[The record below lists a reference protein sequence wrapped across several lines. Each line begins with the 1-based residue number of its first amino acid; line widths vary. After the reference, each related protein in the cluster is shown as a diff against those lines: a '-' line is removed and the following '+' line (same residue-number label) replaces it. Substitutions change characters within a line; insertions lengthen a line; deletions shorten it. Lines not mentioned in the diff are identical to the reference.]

1 MGSRKPNNPAAP
13 CRQALNEAQ
22 EERELTLRNY
32 PPDSPQAS
40 ARILAMAL
48 LADGSIDL
56 SELSALARRGTL
68 QRLGISEAAF
78 DDVIHDLCAD
88 LLIDN
93 SSPVSGY
100 LVLGRDLLR
109 RLLGDIGDPTLQK
122 KLLRGVLDIVH
133 ADGELAGGEAVLLSV
148 AADCWDIDPFD
159 SYRILATPG
168 RRLPSQ
174 VRRLRREPTQR

>member
-1 MGSRKPNNPAAP
+1 
-13 CRQALNEAQ
+13 
-22 EERELTLRNY
+22 
-32 PPDSPQAS
+32 
-40 ARILAMAL
+40 MAL
-48 LADGSIDL
+48 LADGSIDF

-93 SSPVSGY
+93 FSPVSGY

-109 RLLGDIGDPTLQK
+109 RLLGDIGDPALQK

>member
-13 CRQALNEAQ
+13 RRQALSETQ
-22 EERELTLRNY
+22 EERDPTLRNY
-32 PPDSPQAS
+32 PPNGPQAS

-48 LADGSIDL
+48 LADGTIDF

-78 DDVIHDLCAD
+78 DDVIRDLCTD
-88 LLIDN
+88 LLVDN

-109 RLLGDIGDPTLQK
+109 RLLGDIGAPTLQR

-159 SYRILATPG
+159 SYRILATSG
-168 RRLPSQ
+168 RLWPPQVCR
-174 VRRLRREPTQR
+174 VRRRAECA

>member
-1 MGSRKPNNPAAP
+1 MGSRKPNHPAAP
-13 CRQALNEAQ
+13 RSQALNEAQ
-22 EERELTLRNY
+22 DERDLALRSY

-40 ARILAMAL
+40 ARILAVAL
-48 LADGSIDL
+48 LADGAIDF

-78 DDVIHDLCAD
+78 DKVIHELCAD
-88 LLIDN
+88 LLIDTP
-93 SSPVSGY
+93 SPASGY

-109 RLLGDIGDPTLQK
+109 RILGDIGDPALQK

-159 SYRILATPG
+159 SYRILAMPG
-168 RRLPSQ
+168 RRWPPQ
-174 VRRLRREPTQR
+174 VRNIRREPRQR

>member
-1 MGSRKPNNPAAP
+1 
-13 CRQALNEAQ
+13 
-22 EERELTLRNY
+22 
-32 PPDSPQAS
+32 
-40 ARILAMAL
+40 MAL
-48 LADGSIDL
+48 LADGSIDF

-78 DDVIHDLCAD
+78 DDVIHELCAD
-88 LLIDN
+88 LLIDS

-100 LVLGRDLLR
+100 LVLGRNLLR
-109 RLLGDIGDPTLQK
+109 RLLGDIGDPALQR

-148 AADCWDIDPFD
+148 AADCWNIDPFD

-168 RRLPSQ
+168 RRWPPQ
-174 VRRLRREPTQR
+174 VCRIRREPTQR

>member
-13 CRQALNEAQ
+13 RRPPFNEVQDEHGPAL
-22 EERELTLRNY
+22 RDY
-32 PPDSPQAS
+32 PADSPQAS

-48 LADGSIDL
+48 LADGSIDFA
-56 SELSALARRGTL
+56 ELSALARRGTL

-78 DDVIHDLCAD
+78 DDVIHDLCTD

-93 SSPVSGY
+93 SPPVSGY

-109 RLLGDIGDPTLQK
+109 RLLGDIGDPTLQR

-168 RRLPSQ
+168 RRWPPQ